1 MHTIN
6 TLLNKL
12 SARDEAGTDQDSF
25 VKALQRLEQRQPH
38 DVAALCVF
46 RSLPKHSEA

>member
-12 SARDEAGTDQDSF
+12 STRGEAEADKDSF
-25 VKALQRLEQRQPH
+25 IKALQRLEQRQPH
-38 DVAALCVF
+38 SMAALCVF
-46 RSLPKHSEA
+46 RSLPKHPEA